1 MAHFLKYLGILGCPL
16 GFQRRG
22 LQSWLEA
29 PCTRP
34 WSTDR
39 EIWVNHFSAETQKV
53 AFLDLPFS
61 GSRPEHGSVRG
72 REGKELPASVETFLY
87 TYLLLCQ
94 RAPYPQL
101 CQLSPEPVTLG
112 FTLSREEATTEMVGR
127 KHPAVQRGEGLM
139 MEFPPAAP
147 PACLHPNILVPVIS
161 EVCVRACKCV

>member
-1 MAHFLKYLGILGCPL
+1 MAHFLKYLGILGCLL

-61 GSRPEHGSVRG
+61 GSRPEHGSMRRKG
-72 REGKELPASVETFLY
+72 ELTASVEIFLY
-87 TYLLLCQ
+87 AYLLLSQ
-94 RAPYPQL
+94 PASYPQL
-101 CQLSPEPVTLG
+101 CQLSPEPATLG
-112 FTLSREEATTEMVGR
+112 FTLSREEATTEMVGLR
-127 KHPAVQRGEGLM
+127 NPAVQWGEGLM
-139 MEFPPAAP
+139 MEFLPPAP
-147 PACLHPNILVPVIS
+147 PSRLHPNLLVLLIS
-161 EVCVRACKCV
+161 EVCV